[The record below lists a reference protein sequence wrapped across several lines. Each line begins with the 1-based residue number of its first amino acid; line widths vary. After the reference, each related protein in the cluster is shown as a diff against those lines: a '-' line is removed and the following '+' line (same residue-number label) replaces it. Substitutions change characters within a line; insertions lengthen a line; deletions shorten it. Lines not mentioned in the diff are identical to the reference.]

1 MSFLDMIAVSIL
13 FYVLLQKYG
22 GYKTQKQI
30 DREKEDDLYL
40 MRLFNVLEE

>member
-1 MSFLDMIAVSIL
+1 MAFLDMIAVSIL
-13 FYVLLQKYG
+13 FYVFIKKYG

-30 DREKEDDLYL
+30 EKEREDDLYL

>member
-22 GYKTQKQI
+22 EYKTQKQI

-40 MRLFNVLEE
+40 ARLFNVLEE